1 MVVGA
6 IANMV
11 MFVDEVLHDDVQTVF
26 LDVSSVQKSVEAQWS
41 LLLRVWLKL
50 TLVHRLRKR
59 KGLVSGLLL
68 GIA

>member
-26 LDVSSVQKSVEAQWS
+26 LDVSSVQKYFEAQWS

-50 TLVHRLRKR
+50 TLVHRLRKH